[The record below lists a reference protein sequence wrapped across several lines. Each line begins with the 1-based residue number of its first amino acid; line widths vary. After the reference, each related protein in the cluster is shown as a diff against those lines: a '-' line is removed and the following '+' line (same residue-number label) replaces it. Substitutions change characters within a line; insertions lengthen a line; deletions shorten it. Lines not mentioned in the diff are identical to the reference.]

1 MKKKALY
8 FITMLAG
15 LLFISCG
22 QGPSLQQYF
31 VEKMDDSAFLIV
43 NIPLNLDSLF
53 LKKDIS
59 EEDRRVISSVG
70 KLNLLFYRM
79 KKDQLEQYKEEVG
92 KLKKILAENRYQHL
106 MDFKAFDRA
115 QGNLLLEGTESNID
129 EGIVFVE
136 SENFGFGVLR
146 ILGDDINPAALMR
159 LGKKVDPNQLEK
171 QVKNSIGSMGAIFED
186 TDTVE

>member
-1 MKKKALY
+1 MKKKAIY

-59 EEDRRVISSVG
+59 
-70 KLNLLFYRM
+70 
-79 KKDQLEQYKEEVG
+79 
-92 KLKKILAENRYQHL
+92 
-106 MDFKAFDRA
+106 
-115 QGNLLLEGTESNID
+115 
-129 EGIVFVE
+129 
-136 SENFGFGVLR
+136 
-146 ILGDDINPAALMR
+146 
-159 LGKKVDPNQLEK
+159 
-171 QVKNSIGSMGAIFED
+171 
-186 TDTVE
+186 